1 MRAAN
6 TQTDVKRRSAGLND
20 RQTTGTKVL
29 GVAGSLRQNSRSTH
43 ALKSLLD
50 IATNKYGAQTLI
62 LDLRETRLPLYNPTV
77 RPGEPVDNNIQTAS
91 RVVKWA
97 DALVLASPDYHG
109 SMSGT
114 VKNFLDYFWE
124 EFAGK
129 TFGYLCTSHEKGLT
143 VMDQMRTAVRQCYGW
158 SMPYGISVNG
168 EQDFNAK
175 GEIINVT
182 LSRRLT
188 MLARDLSIYGKLIR
202 EQFQKD
208 LEDNDS
214 YTFAARYRG

>member
-1 MRAAN
+1 L
-6 TQTDVKRRSAGLND
+6 Q
-20 RQTTGTKVL
+20 
-29 GVAGSLRQNSRSTH
+29 
-43 ALKSLLD
+43 
-50 IATNKYGAQTLI
+50 IAKEKYGAQTQI
-62 LDLRETRLPLYNPTV
+62 LDLKEIRLPLYNPTL
-77 RPGEPVDNNIQTAS
+77 ETNESADNNSIQIATDA
-91 RVVKWA
+91 VKWA
-97 DALVLASPDYHG
+97 DAFILASPDYHG

-129 TFGYLCTSHEKGLT
+129 TFGYVCSSHEKGLT

-158 SMPYGISVNG
+158 SLPYGVSING
-168 EQDFNAK
+168 DQDFNSK
-175 GEIINVT
+175 GEIINAA

-188 MLARDLSIYGKLIR
+188 MLARDLSVYGKLIR

-208 LEDNDS
+208 LEEKDS